1 MSGFQNSALNN
12 LHNEILFEMLSESL
26 ILSCKTLVSIHSR
39 AKRKIKNNENI
50 IRNYLYE
57 ERISAGVPQKKTRI

>member
-26 ILSCKTLVSIHSR
+26 ILSCKTLVSIF
-39 AKRKIKNNENI
+39 I
-50 IRNYLYE
+50 
-57 ERISAGVPQKKTRI
+57 